1 MHEVMREPMDASRP
15 AGFAV
20 LRVPFFLEPDYPED
34 SSFEETNL
42 NRLQRKWGGKAE
54 FEAQKNRHRLK
65 ERGHEVGIPR
75 FDNQRTASNTMAS
88 HRLVQWVTRE
98 YGSELAEKL
107 YQELNYNHFELGQKL
122 NDEEFLA
129 RAAASVGVSRDDALH
144 VIRNGVGREY
154 IQAAQKLLR
163 RMGIHSIPT
172 FIVDGKYV
180 LGGAVP
186 ARELVELFRSIET
199 SPDEESGGFVFA
211 EALGIPAERLAE
223 SLPMPDRVY
232 KAIA

>member
-1 MHEVMREPMDASRP
+1 MHSAPGE
-15 AGFAV
+15 
-20 LRVPFFLEPDYPED
+20 
-34 SSFEETNL
+34 
-42 NRLQRKWGGKAE
+42 
-54 FEAQKNRHRLK
+54 
-65 ERGHEVGIPR
+65 
-75 FDNQRTASNTMAS
+75 
-88 HRLVQWVTRE
+88 
-98 YGSELAEKL
+98 
-107 YQELNYNHFELGQKL
+107 
-122 NDEEFLA
+122 
-129 RAAASVGVSRDDALH
+129 DDALH

-232 KAIA
+232 EAIA